1 MEAAL
6 AGIRAACVDEGRDP
20 ATLGVTVGVNI
31 APRSPGLPAQ
41 VRAPEY
47 PALAGTPAQI
57 ATGLR
62 SYEALGVDHVICN
75 LNPHYSQAQ
84 RLLAAALSLYR
95 AGGADD
101 PAFPPHRAAADPAA
115 SPRHR
120 LPTPDT
126 SRSAPPMSWTI
137 DEARVR
143 PFLATAD
150 RRDSD
155 VEPGG
160 GATVVAAGSHRRA
173 ARVLA
178 AHPAGLTHRELFDAV
193 LAEPIGNIT
202 ELTGAAGDVVL
213 RPPAPVPRP
222 WLQAPRAA
230 ALHLDTE
237 AGLRAPLRLDRL
249 DDADHSVLEHSLRAT
264 LAGPPPV
271 FANPVRCRF

>member
-1 MEAAL
+1 VEAAL

-62 SYEALGVDHVICN
+62 SSEALGVDHIICN

-150 RRDSD
+150 RRDLSSLLRR
-155 VEPGG
+155 PA
-160 GATVVAAGSHRRA
+160 GARR
-173 ARVLA
+173 RRA
-178 AHPAGLTHRELFDAV
+178 AHPAGPRH
-193 LAEPIGNIT
+193 LAR
-202 ELTGAAGDVVL
+202 
-213 RPPAPVPRP
+213 RP
-222 WLQAPRAA
+222 LA
-230 ALHLDTE
+230 ALLVT
-237 AGLRAPLRLDRL
+237 ARVVTVTPA
-249 DDADHSVLEHSLRAT
+249 A
-264 LAGPPPV
+264 
-271 FANPVRCRF
+271 

>member
-1 MEAAL
+1 MTVLGPADVDAFVEHGFCVLRGAFTAKQAAAARTVVWRRMAQQ
-6 AGIRAACVDEGRDP
+6 AGIRRDDP
-20 ATLGVTVGVNI
+20 ATWPDSYDI
-31 APRSPGLPAQ
+31 EERPA
-41 VRAPEY
+41 APEVLGCFTDRLV
-47 PALAGTPAQI
+47 AAVERLVGAGRWN
-57 ATGLR
+57 GLR
-62 SYEALGVDHVICN
+62 TWGFWPVNFSYGAHELDPVPTHGWHVDGN
-75 LNPHYSQAQ
+75 W
-84 RLLAAALSLYR
+84 
-95 AGGADD
+95 
-101 PAFPPHRAAADPAA
+101 F
-115 SPRHR
+115 RH
-120 LPTPDT
+120 TPD
-126 SRSAPPMSWTI
+126 AP
-137 DEARVR
+137 EQGLLLVGL
-143 PFLATAD
+143 F
-150 RRDSD
+150 SD

-160 GATVVAAGSHRRA
+160 GAAMVAAGSHRRA

-193 LAEPIGNIT
+193 LAEPIGTIT

-249 DDADHSVLEHSLRAT
+249 DDADHSVLEHSLRAA